1 MTIRLKQIFYIL
13 TLTLGFL
20 SCERVAEKTVDNSS
34 GLIISDNSIKLHK
47 LEKLFV
53 VGDFDGDG
61 KKDTILQHNYSGLIR
76 TEIIYSPDPYLND
89 WGDVIYILNKLEVDV
104 YLAFNKSNQDTLH
117 LGFAQ
122 GLYCLINIGDNNN
135 DGKDEIALVIDYLDY
150 SRVNSCLI
158 YSLCNNK
165 WTQLKEFGVH
175 EASFDFTTEKAPVFK
190 EIKEYLE
197 KQKGIWVYIDYPHD
211 EWDNIED
218 IGKMMKLK
226 IDKCK

>member
-1 MTIRLKQIFYIL
+1 M
-13 TLTLGFL
+13 
-20 SCERVAEKTVDNSS
+20 AEKTVDNPS

-76 TEIIYSPDPYLND
+76 TEIIYSPVPDLND

-117 LGFAQ
+117 LGFAH

-135 DGKDEIALVIDYLDY
+135 DGKDEIAFVIDYLDY

-165 WTQLKEFGVH
+165 WTQLKEFGIH
-175 EASFDFTTEKAPVFK
+175 EASFDFTTKKAPVFK

-197 KQKGIWVYIDYPHD
+197 KQKGIWVYMDYPHD